1 MTNELKQE
9 FTRRITKANKTELIV
24 ILYDMLLQYIL
35 DSKLA
40 VELDNEN
47 QFKIE
52 IRRARQCIDEL
63 IASLDLQYAI
73 GVNLFQIYQFMKRE
87 FILAKFENPDILDH
101 MEKITKEL
109 LFAYNEIS
117 RQDYSLPVMEH
128 TETVYAGIT
137 YGKKSINEN
146 ADYNAKTRGYLI

>member
-35 DSKLA
+35 DSKSA

-52 IRRARQCIDEL
+52 VRRARQCIDEL

-73 GVNLFQIYQFMKRE
+73 GVNLFQIYQFMKR
-87 FILAKFENPDILDH
+87 AKI
-101 MEKITKEL
+101 
-109 LFAYNEIS
+109 
-117 RQDYSLPVMEH
+117 
-128 TETVYAGIT
+128 
-137 YGKKSINEN
+137 
-146 ADYNAKTRGYLI
+146 